1 MSNTTDKLG
10 PIIRG
15 LTGEFPFSWNKMGI
29 HPSGPEL
36 SPLSKLPSFADNSP
50 MRVILLLLLM
60 VLQSGC
66 QGNAGG
72 EADPEPGVALTLA
85 AERARSISNLRYDL
99 AFQIPAVVSEPL
111 SGRATIR
118 FALKD
123 ASQPLVLDFEP
134 GAESIR
140 SVSVGGESSAF
151 RAVNGHIVIPADELI
166 VGENS
171 VEIAFRAG
179 DDALNRNPEFMYT
192 LFVPARAR
200 LVFPCFDQPDLK
212 ARFTLELTAP
222 ADWQAVANGA
232 EMSRGA
238 PADGGNGVTIRY
250 GETEPIPTYLFAF
263 AAGKFQ
269 METAERGGRTFRMF
283 HRETDSRKVARNRDA
298 VFDLHGAA
306 LQWLEQYTAIP
317 YRFGKFDFVLI
328 PAFQFGGMEH
338 PGSIFYN
345 ATSILLDE
353 SATENQMLGRASL
366 IAHETSHMWFGDLV
380 TMQWFNDV
388 WMKEVFANFMA
399 AKIVN
404 PSFPGVN
411 HELRFLVSNYP
422 AAYGVDRTA
431 GTHPIRQEL
440 ANLAEAGSLY
450 GAIIYQ
456 KAPIV
461 MRQLERILGPER
473 FQEGLRAYLR
483 EFEFG
488 NATWLD
494 LVRVLDATKGER
506 TDLDVAA
513 WSRAWVE
520 EPGRPSIRT
529 ELAGD
534 HLAFVQSDPV
544 EGRSLRWT
552 QQMEVLVGTASAVRT
567 ISLEMKGETAE
578 VSNAGSP
585 PDFVLPAG
593 GGLAYGGFTLDPASR
608 AFLLERLPELKD
620 PVARGAAWITLW
632 EEMLDRRVQ
641 PGEFMD
647 LALRALPR
655 EDTEQ
660 NVQLILGYASGAF
673 WRFLPDAERGA
684 RAAKLEQT
692 LRTGLARAA
701 SSSMKST
708 YFSAF
713 RSVVT
718 TADGVRFLERVWR
731 RQEKVAGL
739 TLAEADEAG
748 MALDLAVRGV
758 SQSAA
763 ILEEQRQ
770 RFMNPDRK
778 ARFEFVIPALSD
790 RQETRDAFFQGLAD
804 VKNRRTE
811 PWVLEGLRYIHHP
824 LRAAQSQK
832 YLRPAL
838 DLLPEIRRTGDIFFP
853 KNWLDATLGGHN
865 SAAAAEVVRAFLAE
879 NTGLPLRLRQ
889 IVLQSA
895 DELFRATGI

>member
-1 MSNTTDKLG
+1 MFNFQFSFRG
-10 PIIRG
+10 IR
-15 LTGEFPFSWNKMGI
+15 FS
-29 HPSGPEL
+29 
-36 SPLSKLPSFADNSP
+36 LPSPFTDNSP

-60 VLQSGC
+60 VFQSGC
-66 QGNAGG
+66 QGNSSRGV
-72 EADPEPGVALTLA
+72 DPEPGVALALA
-85 AERARSISNLRYDL
+85 IERARSIASLRYDL
-99 AFQIPAVVSEPL
+99 SFRIPAVVSEPL
-111 SGRATIR
+111 SGRAIIR

-123 ASQPLVLDFEP
+123 TSQPLVLDFEP
-134 GAESIR
+134 GAESIL
-140 SVSVGGESSAF
+140 SVSVGGQPSRF
-151 RAVNGHIVIPADELI
+151 RAANGHIVIPAAELTA
-166 VGENS
+166 GENS
-171 VEIAFRAG
+171 VEIVFLAG
-179 DDALNRNPEFMYT
+179 DVALNRNPEFMYT

-200 LVFPCFDQPDLK
+200 LAFPCFDQPDLK
-212 ARFTLELTAP
+212 ARFTLGLTTP
-222 ADWQAVANGA
+222 ADWQSVANGA
-232 EMSRGA
+232 EVSRG
-238 PADGGNGVTIRY
+238 PSGNSVSIRY

-269 METAERGGRTFRMF
+269 VETAQRGGRTYRMF
-283 HRETDSRKVARNRDA
+283 HRETDAGKVARNREA

-306 LQWLEQYTAIP
+306 LQWLEEYTAIP
-317 YRFGKFDFVLI
+317 YRFGKFDFVLL

-345 ATSILLDE
+345 ATSVLLDE
-353 SATENQMLGRASL
+353 SATENQMLNRASL
-366 IAHETSHMWFGDLV
+366 IAHETSHMWFGGLV

-399 AKIVN
+399 AKIVK
-404 PSFPGVN
+404 PSFPNVN

-422 AAYGVDRTA
+422 AAYAVDRTA

-473 FQEGLRAYLR
+473 FREGIRAYLK

-494 LVRVLDATKGER
+494 LVRVLDER
-506 TDLDVAA
+506 AELDVAA

-529 ELAGD
+529 EVAGD
-534 HLAFVQSDPV
+534 RLVFIQSDPM

-552 QQMEVLVGTASAVRT
+552 QQMEVLVGSGSTVRS
-567 ISLEMKGETAE
+567 ISVEMQGETAE
-578 VSNAGSP
+578 ILHTGSR

-593 GGLAYGGFTLDPASR
+593 GGLAYGGFTLDSASR
-608 AFLLERLPELKD
+608 AFLLEHLPELKD

-632 EEMLDRRVQ
+632 EEMLDRRVKAADL
-641 PGEFMD
+641 MD
-647 LALRALPR
+647 LALKALPR

-660 NVQLILGYASGAF
+660 NVQLILGYVSGVF
-673 WRFLPDAERGA
+673 WRFLPDTERGA
-684 RAAKLEQT
+684 RVPKLEQT
-692 LRTGLARAA
+692 LRNGLARAA
-701 SSSMKST
+701 SSSLKST

-713 RSVVT
+713 RSNVT
-718 TADGVRFLERVWR
+718 TPDGVAFLERVWR
-731 RQEKVAGL
+731 RQEKMAGL
-739 TLAEADEAG
+739 TLAEPDEAA
-748 MALDLAVRGV
+748 MAMELAVRGV
-758 SQSAA
+758 AQSAA
-763 ILEEQRQ
+763 ILEEQSQ

-790 RQETRDAFFQGLAD
+790 RPETRDAFFLGLAD

-824 LRAAQSQK
+824 LRAAQSRK

-838 DLLPEIRRTGDIFFP
+838 DLLPEIQRTGDIFFP
-853 KNWLDATLGGHN
+853 RNWIDATIGGHN

-889 IVLQSA
+889 IVMQSA
-895 DELFRATGI
+895 DELFRASGAPGL

>member
-1 MSNTTDKLG
+1 MFNSQFSFRG
-10 PIIRG
+10 IR
-15 LTGEFPFSWNKMGI
+15 FS
-29 HPSGPEL
+29 
-36 SPLSKLPSFADNSP
+36 LPSPFTDNSP

-60 VLQSGC
+60 ELQSGC
-66 QGNAGG
+66 KGNSSGD
-72 EADPEPGVALTLA
+72 ADPEPGVALALA
-85 AERARSISNLRYDL
+85 IERARSIASLRYDL
-99 AFQIPAVVSEPL
+99 SFQIPAVVSELL

-123 ASQPLVLDFEP
+123 AAHPLVLDFES
-134 GAESIR
+134 GAESIL
-140 SVSVGGESSAF
+140 SVSVGGQPSRF
-151 RAVNGHIVIPADELI
+151 RAANGHIVIPAAELTA
-166 VGENS
+166 GENS
-171 VEIAFRAG
+171 VEIVFLAG
-179 DDALNRNPEFMYT
+179 DAALNRNPEFMYT

-200 LVFPCFDQPDLK
+200 LAFPCFDQPDLK
-212 ARFTLELTAP
+212 ARFTLDLTTP
-222 ADWQAVANGA
+222 ADWQTIANGA
-232 EMSRGA
+232 EVSREA
-238 PADGGNGVTIRY
+238 SGNSATIRY

-269 METAERGGRTFRMF
+269 VESAQRGGRTFRMF
-283 HRETDSRKVARNRDA
+283 HRETDAGKVARNREA

-306 LQWLEQYTAIP
+306 LQWLEEYTAIP
-317 YRFGKFDFVLI
+317 YRFGQFDFVLI

-345 ATSILLDE
+345 ATSVLLDE
-353 SATENQMLGRASL
+353 SATENQMLNRASL
-366 IAHETSHMWFGDLV
+366 IAHETSHMWFGGLV

-404 PSFPGVN
+404 PSFPNVN

-422 AAYGVDRTA
+422 AAYAVDRTA
-431 GTHPIRQEL
+431 GTHPIRQDLE
-440 ANLAEAGSLY
+440 NLSEAGSLY

-461 MRQLERILGPER
+461 MRQLERILRTDR

-494 LVRVLDATKGER
+494 LVRVLAER
-506 TDLDVAA
+506 TELDLAA

-529 ELAGD
+529 EVAGD
-534 HLAFVQSDPV
+534 ALTFIQSDPV
-544 EGRSLRWT
+544 EGRFLRWM
-552 QQMEVLVGTASAVRT
+552 QQMEVLVGSGSGVRT
-567 ISLEMKGETAE
+567 IPLEVQGETAE
-578 VSNAGSP
+578 ISHTGSR

-593 GGLAYGGFTLDPASR
+593 GGLAYGGFTLDSASR
-608 AFLLERLPELKD
+608 AFLLEHLPELKD

-641 PGEFMD
+641 PAQFMA
-647 LALRALPR
+647 LALKALPR

-673 WRFLPDAERGA
+673 WRFLPDTERGVLA
-684 RAAKLEQT
+684 PKLEQT
-692 LRTGLARAA
+692 LRNGLARAA
-701 SSSMKST
+701 SSSLKST

-718 TADGVRFLERVWR
+718 TPDGAAFLERVWS
-731 RQEKVAGL
+731 RQEKIPGL
-739 TLAEADEAG
+739 TLAEADEAA
-748 MALDLAVRGV
+748 MALELAVRGV
-758 SQSAA
+758 AQSAA

-790 RQETRDAFFQGLAD
+790 RQETRDAFFQGLAE

-838 DLLPEIRRTGDIFFP
+838 DLLPEIQRTGDIFFP
-853 KNWLDATLGGHN
+853 RNWIDATLGGYS

-879 NTGLPLRLRQ
+879 KTDLPLRLRQ

-895 DELFRATGI
+895 DELFRASRATGL